1 MQGPGYN
8 RRSGDS
14 RHVVPGLHV
23 GDLVKRS
30 ALFSSMVLLS
40 CLPVFAPLSVSA
52 QVAIYRWTDAEGDL
66 HYSQGVDSVPMRS
79 RSGAV
84 IIGYDRPSEPSE
96 PPLSR
101 PEPGIGQVRFT
112 PGQPIMVT
120 ARINDAGSAQLMLDT
135 GAARTLINPAVLST
149 LGVSYANALRASLKG
164 VTGQA
169 EVEAVRLDSIE
180 VGGARYGPL
189 LVISH
194 DTGFGPQ
201 RGDGLLGRDYLDNFT
216 ITIDNAAGLLT
227 LTPK

>member
-1 MQGPGYN
+1 
-8 RRSGDS
+8 
-14 RHVVPGLHV
+14 
-23 GDLVKRS
+23 VKRS
-30 ALFSSMVLLS
+30 ALFSLLILS
-40 CLPVFAPLSVSA
+40 LCLPVFAPLSVSA
-52 QVAIYRWTDAEGDL
+52 QVAIYRWIDAEGDL
-66 HYSQGVDSVPMRS
+66 HYSQGVDSVPVRS
-79 RSGAV
+79 RTGAV
-84 IIGYDRPSEPSE
+84 IIGYDRLPEQSVLSPSG
-96 PPLSR
+96 LQ
-101 PEPGIGQVRFT
+101 PGIGQVRFI
-112 PGQPIMVT
+112 PGQPIMVA

-164 VTGQA
+164 VTGEA

-180 VGGARYGPL
+180 VNGARYGPL